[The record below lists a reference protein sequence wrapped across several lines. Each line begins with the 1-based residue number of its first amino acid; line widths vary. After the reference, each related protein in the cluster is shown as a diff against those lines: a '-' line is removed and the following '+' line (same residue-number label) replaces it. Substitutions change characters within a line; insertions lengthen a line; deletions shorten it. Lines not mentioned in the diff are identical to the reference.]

1 MFAQSLSKG
10 SEEAQI
16 ALQRLT
22 SFLEV
27 EGASGRISPALQK
40 KVLGKRYWYQI
51 IFEQNNETWL
61 MFNFF

>member
-10 SEEAQI
+10 SEEAQV

-27 EGASGRISPALQK
+27 EGASGRISPASQK
-40 KVLGKRYWYQI
+40 KVLGKLRLDTVDVNT
-51 IFEQNNETWL
+51 EKNS
-61 MFNFF
+61 